1 MKLAWVTDI
10 HLNFIDEARAEA
22 FCRDLAGTGAGAV
35 LIGGDIAES
44 RDLSSWLRFLE
55 ERLDR
60 PIYFVLG
67 NHDYYG
73 ASIAEV
79 RRRMEALSR
88 SSRWLRWLP
97 LEKAVPLTE
106 DWVLAGVDGWGD
118 ARYGDHDRSPIE
130 PADFSEIRDLIGL
143 DKKALGKRLRELGD
157 DEAAGVRETVS
168 GILERFPKVLFL
180 THVPPFIESCWY
192 EGRTADD
199 DWAPYFTCKAVG
211 DALRDLMRKRP
222 DRRMTVL
229 CGHTHNDGEAV
240 ILPNLLVR
248 TGRAS
253 YGEPEIQVPLI
264 EIS

>member
-10 HLNFIDEARAEA
+10 HLNFIDERRAGSFCEA
-22 FCRDLAGTGAGAV
+22 LAGTGVGAI

-44 RDLSSWLRFLE
+44 HDLVFWLRFLE
-55 ERLDR
+55 GRLRR

-73 ASIAEV
+73 ASVKEV
-79 RRRMEALSR
+79 RRRMEELSR
-88 SSRWLRWLP
+88 SSEWLRWLP
-97 LEKAVPLTE
+97 AEQPVRLTE
-106 DWVLAGVDGWGD
+106 EWALAGVDGWGD

-143 DKKALGKRLRELGD
+143 DKASLGKRLRELGD
-157 DEAAGVRETVS
+157 GEAARVRESVP
-168 GILERFPKVLFL
+168 GALERFRNILFL

-211 DALRDLMRKRP
+211 EALAELMRGRAE
-222 DRRMTVL
+222 RRMTVL
-229 CGHTHNDGEAV
+229 CGHTHNSGEAL

-248 TGRAS
+248 TGRAR
-253 YGEPEIQVPLI
+253 YGDPEIQVPLI
-264 EIS
+264 EIT